1 MCLLCATI
9 SPHNN
14 SRRGKDVTHRD
25 EREREF
31 TEDKDEEK
39 RLASVLDMKTT
50 TTTTEEE
57 HEKDVEGRTRQ
68 FPHLA
73 GNFATSVRI
82 RCHTTLK
89 EKRALS
95 QIARDVQRHVLLDEK
110 SNNKKDVKVREIM
123 SGEDALHVSLSK
135 VFPVRKEQREPY
147 RSQLKASF
155 NRFRTHRGRFD
166 SSCPSSSRNN
176 NASLE
181 LRELRVFVND
191 ERTTTFVAACEKDD
205 GDDATRKRSGSERVR
220 EMILAVN
227 EVNERFGFPKYEYE
241 PRVIPHVSF
250 CYADGDW
257 EEEMKRAVE
266 AVVKER
272 KEEAKEDASVV
283 EITCKT
289 DAVDLCISG
298 WEPKKVFSS
307 ESLPPP
313 PI

>member
-1 MCLLCATI
+1 
-9 SPHNN
+9 
-14 SRRGKDVTHRD
+14 
-25 EREREF
+25 
-31 TEDKDEEK
+31 
-39 RLASVLDMKTT
+39 MKTT
-50 TTTTEEE
+50 NSEAHQNER
-57 HEKDVEGRTRQ
+57 DAEGRTRQ
-68 FPHLA
+68 FPHA
-73 GNFATSVRI
+73 VGNFATSVRI
-82 RCHTTLK
+82 RCHATTK
-89 EKRALS
+89 ETRLLAGL
-95 QIARDVQRHVLLDEK
+95 ARDVQGQLLLDEK
-110 SNNKKDVKVREIM
+110 DDNTKKKDIKVREIM

-155 NRFRTHRGRFD
+155 NAFRMHRGRFD
-166 SSCPSSSRNN
+166 SSCSSSSCN
-176 NASLE
+176 NALLE

>member
-1 MCLLCATI
+1 
-9 SPHNN
+9 
-14 SRRGKDVTHRD
+14 
-25 EREREF
+25 
-31 TEDKDEEK
+31 
-39 RLASVLDMKTT
+39 MKTINS
-50 TTTTEEE
+50 EA
-57 HEKDVEGRTRQ
+57 HKKNEKDATKGRTRQ
-68 FPHLA
+68 FPHA
-73 GNFATSVRI
+73 SGNFATSVRI
-82 RCHTTLK
+82 RCRATTK
-89 EKRALS
+89 ETRSLS
-95 QIARDVQRHVLLDEK
+95 DLARDVQRQVVSLLDEK
-110 SNNKKDVKVREIM
+110 SNDTKKKKDVIKVREIIARG
-123 SGEDALHVSLSK
+123 GEDALHVSLSK

-155 NRFRTHRGRFD
+155 NKAFRTHRGRFD

>member
-1 MCLLCATI
+1 
-9 SPHNN
+9 
-14 SRRGKDVTHRD
+14 
-25 EREREF
+25 
-31 TEDKDEEK
+31 
-39 RLASVLDMKTT
+39 MKTMHS
-50 TTTTEEE
+50 EETQN
-57 HEKDVEGRTRQ
+57 EKDAEGRTRQ
-68 FPHLA
+68 FPHA
-73 GNFATSVRI
+73 VGNFATSVRI
-82 RCHTTLK
+82 RCHATTK
-89 EKRALS
+89 ETRLLS
-95 QIARDVQRHVLLDEK
+95 SLARDVQGQLLLDEK
-110 SNNKKDVKVREIM
+110 DNNKKDIKVREIM

-155 NRFRTHRGRFD
+155 NAFRRTRGRLD
-166 SSCPSSSRNN
+166 SSLSSSSC
-176 NASLE
+176 NALLE
-181 LRELRVFVND
+181 LTELRVFVND
-191 ERTTTFVAACEKDD
+191 ERTTTFVAVCEKED
-205 GDDATRKRSGSERVR
+205 GDDATRKHSGSERVR

-241 PRVIPHVSF
+241 PCVIPHVSF

>member
-1 MCLLCATI
+1 
-9 SPHNN
+9 
-14 SRRGKDVTHRD
+14 
-25 EREREF
+25 
-31 TEDKDEEK
+31 
-39 RLASVLDMKTT
+39 MKTMHS
-50 TTTTEEE
+50 EETQN
-57 HEKDVEGRTRQ
+57 EKDAEGRTRQ
-68 FPHLA
+68 FPHA
-73 GNFATSVRI
+73 SGNFATSVRI
-82 RCHTTLK
+82 RCRATTK
-89 EKRALS
+89 ETRSLS
-95 QIARDVQRHVLLDEK
+95 DLARDVQRQVVSLLDDEK
-110 SNNKKDVKVREIM
+110 GNDTKKKNIKVREIM
-123 SGEDALHVSLSK
+123 RGEDALHVSLSK

-155 NRFRTHRGRFD
+155 NAFRRTRGRFD